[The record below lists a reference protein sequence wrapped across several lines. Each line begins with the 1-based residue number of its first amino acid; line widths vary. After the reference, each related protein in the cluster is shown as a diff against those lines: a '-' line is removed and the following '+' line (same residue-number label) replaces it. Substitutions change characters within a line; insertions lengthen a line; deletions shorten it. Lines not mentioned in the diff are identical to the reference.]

1 MLKKK
6 IQVVFHC
13 MSGRRS
19 NEAAIIAQK
28 LGFGDCYNLEGGVKE
43 WTGPIQPFMNNHSP
57 WVHSIFETETETAQY
72 VVTDLGNT
80 YVIVSYFPD

>member
-1 MLKKK
+1 
-6 IQVVFHC
+6 

-19 NEAAIIAQK
+19 DEAAIIATK
-28 LGFGDCYNLEGGVKE
+28 LGFEDCYSLEGGLKA

-57 WVHSIFETETETAQY
+57 WVHSIFEAETETAQY

-80 YVIVSYFPD
+80 PKFNIPKIVSFSH